1 MNYTKPYLRDASN
14 FSKNNAFNY
23 HPKTTKNSLSKN
35 FVFTSSHMNKMV
47 KKVVKKDEIVP

>member
-1 MNYTKPYLRDASN
+1 MNYSKPYLKDASN

-35 FVFTSSHMNKMV
+35 FTFTSAHMNKMV
-47 KKVVKKDEIVP
+47 K